1 MRGAISILVTA
12 GLLAGCASSPPPEPA
27 ATAAAEAPRPTAS
40 QALAALFRDIDEAS
54 LRRNPIQATARG
66 DLRYADR
73 LGDFFSDSY
82 YEAER
87 EAARADLAALAAI
100 DRGALSADERVAYDV
115 FKWQRGMDLKGLE
128 GEIFAASMVRPV
140 DHFNGFHTFFA
151 DLSSGEGIAP
161 YKTVKDYENGLSR
174 TKDFVRLV
182 DSAIARM
189 EQGLA
194 AGVVQPKLVMAN
206 VLEQLDAMLA
216 EGVEGSSFYRPVAN
230 FPAEIPE
237 ADRPRLRAAYAR
249 SISTEIRPAVT
260 KLRDFI
266 RDQYL
271 PKARPSVGLQDMKS
285 GPALYRHLVA
295 LSTTT
300 DMTPDQIH
308 RIGLAEVA
316 RIHREMESVKAGV
329 GYTGTLQS
337 FFEHIRTDPKFKPKS
352 REALQQGYVAI
363 GKRLDA
369 TLPTMFSTIPRTPLE
384 IRPVPALTEKGAARG
399 SYQGGTVDGSRPGV
413 FYFNAYDLPSRT
425 TPGMETLYLHEGAPG
440 HHFQISLAQENEALP
455 SFMRFGGNTAYV
467 EGWGLYAETLGRE
480 LGVYSDPY
488 QYFGYLDSQLF
499 RAIRLVVD
507 TGIHSKGWT
516 RDQTIQYI
524 LDNSSRGRSNATA
537 ETERYIAI
545 PGQALAYKIGQLKIS
560 ELRTRAQ
567 RELGPRFDI
576 REFHAQVLMT
586 GALPLAVLE
595 KKIDDWILRYGTSTS
610 SAPAQ
615 DERSG
620 LSATA
625 HPE

>member
-1 MRGAISILVTA
+1 MQPSKIIGGLLAA
-12 GLLAGCASSPPPEPA
+12 LLAGCAASSHPDAAFSSP
-27 ATAAAEAPRPTAS
+27 AEAPRATAS
-40 QALAALFRDIDEAS
+40 QALAALFRDSDEAS
-54 LRRNPIQATARG
+54 LRRNPVLATARG

-73 LGDFFSDSY
+73 LGDYFSDTY
-82 YEAER
+82 YDSER
-87 EAARADLAALAAI
+87 EAARSDLAALAAV
-100 DRGALSADERVAYDV
+100 DRSALSAEERVAYDV
-115 FKWQRGMDLKGLE
+115 FQWQRRMDLRGLE
-128 GEIFAASMVRPV
+128 GELFAATAVRPV

-151 DLSSGEGIAP
+151 ELSSGQGIAP
-161 YKTVKDYENGLSR
+161 YKTVRDYENGLSR
-174 TKDFVRLV
+174 TDDFVRLA
-182 DSAIARM
+182 DGAIARM

-194 AGVVQPKLVMAN
+194 AGVVQPRLVMAN
-206 VLEQLDAMLA
+206 VVEQLDAMLA
-216 EGVEGSSFYRPVAN
+216 EGVEGSSFYRPVAT
-230 FPAEIPE
+230 FPAEVPE
-237 ADRPRLRAAYAR
+237 ADRARLRAAYAA
-249 SISTEIRPAVT
+249 SISTKIRPAVT
-260 KLRDFI
+260 RLRDFI
-266 RDQYL
+266 RDRYL
-271 PKARPSVGLQDMKS
+271 PKARPTVGLQDMKG

-300 DMTPDQIH
+300 DMSPDEIH

-316 RIHREMESVKAGV
+316 RIHGEMEAVKAQV
-329 GYTGTLQS
+329 GFTGTLQQ

-363 GKRLDA
+363 GKRLDV
-369 TLPTMFSTIPRTPLE
+369 TLPKLFSTLPKTPLE

-399 SYQGGTVDGSRPGV
+399 SYQSGTTDGSRPGV

-425 TPGMETLYLHEGAPG
+425 IPTMETLYLHEGAPG

-480 LGVYSDPY
+480 LGVYTDPY

-516 RDQTIQYI
+516 RDRTIQYI

-560 ELRTRAQ
+560 ELRARA
-567 RELGPRFDI
+567 EKALGPRFDI
-576 REFHAQVLMT
+576 RDFHAQVLMT

-595 KKIDDWILRYGTSTS
+595 KKIDDWIAAKKG
-610 SAPAQ
+610 
-615 DERSG
+615 
-620 LSATA
+620 
-625 HPE
+625 

>member
-1 MRGAISILVTA
+1 VLGAFTA
-12 GLLAGCASSPPPEPA
+12 LLLASCASTDAPPPD
-27 ATAAAEAPRPTAS
+27 ATSAQAPRQSAS
-40 QALAALFRDIDEAS
+40 EALASLFRESDEAS
-54 LRRNPIQATARG
+54 LRRNPVQATARG

-73 LGDFFSDSY
+73 LGDFFSDDY
-82 YEAER
+82 YQAER

-100 DRGALSADERVAYDV
+100 DRSALSADERVAYDV
-115 FKWQRGMDLKGLE
+115 FKWQRGMDLRGLE
-128 GEIFAASMVRPV
+128 GEIFAATAVRPV

-151 DLSSGEGIAP
+151 ELSSGQGIAP
-161 YKTVKDYENGLSR
+161 YKNVKDYENGLAR
-174 TKDFVRLV
+174 VDDFVELA
-182 DSAIARM
+182 DSAIRRM

-194 AGVVQPKLVMAN
+194 AGVVQPRLVMAN
-206 VLEQLDAMLA
+206 VVEQLDAMLA

-230 FPAEIPE
+230 FPAEVPE
-237 ADRPRLRAAYAR
+237 ADRARLRAAYAR
-249 SISTEIRPAVT
+249 SISTRIRPAVT
-260 KLRDFI
+260 RLRDFI
-266 RDQYL
+266 RDRYL
-271 PKARPSVGLQDMKS
+271 PKARPTVGLQDMKG

-316 RIHREMESVKAGV
+316 RLHKEMETVKAQV
-329 GYTGTLQS
+329 GFTGTLQQ

-467 EGWGLYAETLGRE
+467 EGWALYAESLWGE
-480 LGVYSDPY
+480 LGVESDPY
-488 QYFGYLDSQLF
+488 QRMGGLSDEML
-499 RAIRLVVD
+499 RAMRLVVD
-507 TGIHSKGWT
+507 TGLHAYGWS
-516 RDQTIQYI
+516 RERAIDYM
-524 LDNSSRGRSNATA
+524 LDNSPGSRTDMTA
-537 ETERYIAI
+537 EVERYIAN
-545 PGQALAYKIGQLKIS
+545 PGQALAYKVGELTIQRLKA
-560 ELRTRAQ
+560 EARAAQ
-567 RELGPRFDI
+567 GARFDPKA
-576 REFHAQVLMT
+576 FHAVVLDT
-586 GALPLAVLE
+586 GSLPMPVLE
-595 KKIDDWILRYGTSTS
+595 RKVRAWIAAGGGM
-610 SAPAQ
+610 PA
-615 DERSG
+615 
-620 LSATA
+620 A
-625 HPE
+625 

>member
-1 MRGAISILVTA
+1 MNRPALTA
-12 GLLAGCASSPPPEPA
+12 CLAAALLAGCATSSPPETA
-27 ATAAAEAPRPTAS
+27 ATAEAPRADAS
-40 QALAALFRDIDEAS
+40 QALAALFRDSDEAS

-73 LGDFFSDSY
+73 LGDFFSDAY
-82 YEAER
+82 YDSDR

-100 DRGALSADERVAYDV
+100 DRGALGPDERVAYDV
-115 FKWQRGMDLKGLE
+115 FKWQRGIDLKGLE
-128 GEIFAASMVRPV
+128 GEIFAATVVRPV

-151 DLSSGEGIAP
+151 EINSGQGIAP
-161 YKTVKDYENGLSR
+161 YKNVKDYENGLAR
-174 TKDFVRLV
+174 AKDFVRLA
-182 DSAIARM
+182 DGAIARM

-194 AGVVQPKLVMAN
+194 AGVVQPRLVMAN
-206 VLEQLDAMLA
+206 VVEQLDAMLA
-216 EGVEGSSFYRPVAN
+216 EGVEGSSFYRPVAD
-230 FPAEIPE
+230 FPAQVPE
-237 ADRPRLRAAYAR
+237 ADRARLKAAYAR

-260 KLRDFI
+260 RLRDFI
-266 RDQYL
+266 RDRYL
-271 PKARPSVGLQDMKS
+271 PRARPTVGLQDMRG

-300 DMTPDQIH
+300 DMTPDEIH

-316 RIHREMESVKAGV
+316 RLHQEMEGVKAQV
-329 GYTGTLQS
+329 GFTGTLQQ
-337 FFEHIRTDPKFKPKS
+337 FFEHIRTDPKFKPAS

-369 TLPTMFSTIPRTPLE
+369 TLPTLFSTIPRTPLE

-399 SYQGGTVDGSRPGV
+399 SYQGGTADGSRPGV

-480 LGVYSDPY
+480 LGVYTDPY

-516 RDQTIQYI
+516 RDRTIQYI

-560 ELRTRAQ
+560 ELRERA
-567 RELGPRFDI
+567 RKALGPRFDI

-595 KKIDDWILRYGTSTS
+595 RKIDDWIAAKRG
-610 SAPAQ
+610 
-615 DERSG
+615 
-620 LSATA
+620 
-625 HPE
+625 

>member
-1 MRGAISILVTA
+1 MKRPLLTA
-12 GLLAGCASSPPPEPA
+12 SLLAALLAGCASPDAPPPAEA
-27 ATAAAEAPRPTAS
+27 SAEAPRATAS
-40 QALAALFRDIDEAS
+40 QALAALFRDSDEAS
-54 LRRNPIQATARG
+54 LKRNPIQATARG

-73 LGDFFSDSY
+73 LGDLFSDAY

-100 DRGALSADERVAYDV
+100 DRNALTADEQVAYDV
-115 FKWQRGMDLKGLE
+115 FKWQRGMDLKSLE
-128 GEIFAASMVRPV
+128 GEVFAASVVRPI
-140 DHFNGFHTFFA
+140 DHFNGFHTLFA
-151 DLSSGEGIAP
+151 DISSGEGIAP
-161 YKTVKDYENGLSR
+161 FKTVKDYEDGLGR
-174 TKDFVRLV
+174 FDDFVGLI
-182 DSAIARM
+182 DGAIMRM
-189 EQGLA
+189 QQGLA
-194 AGVVQPKLVMAN
+194 AGVVQPKLIMTN

-216 EGVEGSSFYRPVAN
+216 DSVEGSAFYRPAAN

-237 ADRPRLRAAYAR
+237 PDRQRLRAAYAE
-249 SISTEIRPAVT
+249 SISTEIRPALT
-260 KLRDFI
+260 RLRDFV
-266 RDQYL
+266 RDRYL
-271 PKARPSVGLQDMKS
+271 PRSRDSVGLQDMKS
-285 GPALYRHLVA
+285 GPGLYRHLVA

-300 DMTPDQIH
+300 DMTPDEIH
-308 RIGLAEVA
+308 RIGLAEVERLHA
-316 RIHREMESVKAGV
+316 EMEAVKARV
-329 GYTGTLQS
+329 GFKGTLQQ
-337 FFEHIRTDPKFKPKS
+337 FFEHIRTDPKFKPAS

-363 GKRLDA
+363 GKRLDS
-369 TLPTMFSTIPRTPLE
+369 TLPTMFSTIPKTPLE

-399 SYQGGTVDGSRPGV
+399 SYQGGTPDGSRPGV

-480 LGVYSDPY
+480 LGVYTDPY

-516 RDQTIQYI
+516 RDRTIQYI

-560 ELRTRAQ
+560 ELRARA
-567 RELGPRFDI
+567 EKALGPRFDI

-595 KKIDDWILRYGTSTS
+595 KKIDDWIAARK
-610 SAPAQ
+610 
-615 DERSG
+615 R
-620 LSATA
+620 
-625 HPE
+625 

>member
-1 MRGAISILVTA
+1 MRRAISIACLTA
-12 GLLAGCASSPPPEPA
+12 GLLAGCAASPAPEPP
-27 ATAAAEAPRPTAS
+27 AAALAPRPTAS
-40 QALAALFRDIDEAS
+40 QALAALFHDSDEAS
-54 LRRNPIQATARG
+54 LRRNPLQATARG

-73 LGDFFSDSY
+73 LGDFFSDAY
-82 YEAER
+82 YDAER

-100 DRGALSADERVAYDV
+100 DRNALSADERVAYDV

-128 GEIFAASMVRPV
+128 GEVFAASVVRPI
-140 DHFNGFHTFFA
+140 DHFNGFHTAFA

-161 YKTVKDYENGLSR
+161 YETVKDYENGLGR
-174 TKDFVRLV
+174 THDFVRLA
-182 DSAIARM
+182 DGAIARM

-230 FPAEIPE
+230 FPADIPA
-237 ADRPRLRAAYAR
+237 ADQARLKAAYAQA
-249 SISTEIRPAVT
+249 ISTEIRPALT
-260 KLRDFI
+260 RLRDFV
-266 RDQYL
+266 RDNYL
-271 PKARPSVGLQDMKS
+271 PRARESVGLQDMKS

-300 DMTPDQIH
+300 DMTPDEIH
-308 RIGLAEVA
+308 RLGLAEVE
-316 RIHREMESVKAGV
+316 RLHREMESVKAQV
-329 GYTGTLQS
+329 GFTGTLQQ
-337 FFEHIRTDPKFKPKS
+337 FFEHIRTDPRFKPAS

-363 GKRLDA
+363 GRRLDS
-369 TLPTMFSTIPRTPLE
+369 TLPTMFSTIPKTPLE

-425 TPGMETLYLHEGAPG
+425 TPGMETLFLHEGRPG

-480 LGVYSDPY
+480 LGVYTDSY

-516 RDQTIQYI
+516 RDQTIRYI

-545 PGQALAYKIGQLKIS
+545 PGQALAYKIGQMKIS
-560 ELRTRAQ
+560 ELRARA
-567 RELGPRFDI
+567 EKALGPRFDI

-586 GALPLAVLE
+586 GALPLAVLDR
-595 KKIDDWILRYGTSTS
+595 KIDDWIRG
-610 SAPAQ
+610 
-615 DERSG
+615 EEG
-620 LSATA
+620 LG
-625 HPE
+625 

>member
-1 MRGAISILVTA
+1 MKRPTLIACLTV
-12 GLLAGCASSPPPEPA
+12 GLLAGCAGSSHPDAAFSSP
-27 ATAAAEAPRPTAS
+27 AEAPEATAS
-40 QALAALFRDIDEAS
+40 QALAFLFRESDEGS
-54 LRRNPIQATARG
+54 LRRNPANATARG

-73 LGDFFSDSY
+73 FGDFFSDAY
-82 YEAER
+82 YAAER
-87 EAARADLAALAAI
+87 EAARTDLAALSGI
-100 DRGALSADERVAYDV
+100 DRNALSSDERVAYDV
-115 FKWQRGMDLKGLE
+115 FKWQRTMDLRGLE
-128 GEIFAASMVRPV
+128 GELFAASAVRPV

-151 DLSSGEGIAP
+151 ELSSGQGIAP
-161 YKTVKDYENGLSR
+161 YKTVKDYENGLAR
-174 TKDFVRLV
+174 IDDFVQLA
-182 DSAIARM
+182 DGAIVRM

-194 AGVVQPKLVMAN
+194 AGVVQPRLVMAN
-206 VLEQLDAMLA
+206 VIEQLDAMLA
-216 EGVEGSSFYRPVAN
+216 EGVEGSSFYRPVAD
-230 FPAEIPE
+230 FPAEVPE
-237 ADRPRLRAAYAR
+237 ADRARLKAAYAQ

-260 KLRDFI
+260 RLRDFI
-266 RDQYL
+266 RDRYL
-271 PKARPSVGLQDMKS
+271 PRARPTVGLQDMKG

-300 DMTPDQIH
+300 DMTPDEIH

-316 RIHREMESVKAGV
+316 RIQAEMESVKAQV
-329 GYTGTLQS
+329 GFKGTLQQ

-369 TLPTMFSTIPRTPLE
+369 TLPRMFSTIPKTPLE

-399 SYQGGTVDGSRPGV
+399 SYQSGTTDGSRPGV

-425 TPGMETLYLHEGAPG
+425 IPTMETLYLHEGAPG

-480 LGVYSDPY
+480 LGVYTDPY

-516 RDQTIQYI
+516 RDRTIQYI

-560 ELRTRAQ
+560 ELRARA
-567 RELGPRFDI
+567 EKALGPSFDI

-595 KKIDDWILRYGTSTS
+595 KKIDDWILAKKG
-610 SAPAQ
+610 
-615 DERSG
+615 
-620 LSATA
+620 
-625 HPE
+625 

>member
-1 MRGAISILVTA
+1 MRSTLTACVLA
-12 GLLAGCASSPPPEPA
+12 GLLAGCATESTPPPE
-27 ATAAAEAPRPTAS
+27 TAAEAPRATAS
-40 QALAALFRDIDEAS
+40 QALAALFRDSDEAS

-73 LGDFFSDSY
+73 LGDLFSDSY

-100 DRGALSADERVAYDV
+100 DREALTADERVAYDV

-128 GEIFAASMVRPV
+128 GEVFAASVVRPI

-151 DLSSGEGIAP
+151 DISSGESIAP
-161 YKTVKDYENGLSR
+161 FKTVKDYENGLGR
-174 TKDFVRLV
+174 FDDFVRLA
-182 DSAIARM
+182 DGAIMRM

-216 EGVEGSSFYRPVAN
+216 EGVEGSAFYRPVAN
-230 FPAEIPE
+230 FPTEIAEP
-237 ADRPRLRAAYAR
+237 DRQRLRAAYSE
-249 SISTEIRPAVT
+249 SIATEVRPALT
-260 KLRDFI
+260 RLRDFV
-266 RDQYL
+266 RDRYL
-271 PKARPSVGLQDMKS
+271 PRSCDSVGLQDMKS
-285 GPALYRHLVA
+285 GPVLYRHAVA
-295 LSTTT
+295 VSTTT
-300 DMTPDQIH
+300 DMTPDEIH

-316 RIHREMESVKAGV
+316 RIHAEMEEVKAQV
-329 GYTGTLQS
+329 GFTGTLQQ
-337 FFEHIRTDPKFKPKS
+337 FFEHIRTDPKFKPAS

-363 GKRLDA
+363 GKRLDS
-369 TLPTMFSTIPRTPLE
+369 TLPTLFSTLPKSPLE

-399 SYQGGTVDGSRPGV
+399 SYQSGTTDGSRPGV

-516 RDQTIQYI
+516 RDRTIQYI

-545 PGQALAYKIGQLKIS
+545 PGQALAYKIGQMKIS
-560 ELRTRAQ
+560 ELRARA
-567 RELGPRFDI
+567 EKALGPRFDI

-595 KKIDDWILRYGTSTS
+595 KKIDDWIAAKKG
-610 SAPAQ
+610 
-615 DERSG
+615 
-620 LSATA
+620 
-625 HPE
+625 

>member
-1 MRGAISILVTA
+1 MRRSPVLATLLA
-12 GLLAGCASSPPPEPA
+12 ALLAGCASSPAPEPVLSSP
-27 ATAAAEAPRPTAS
+27 TQAPRAIAS
-40 QALAALFRDIDEAS
+40 QALADLFRESDEAS

-87 EAARADLAALAAI
+87 EAARAELAALAAI
-100 DRGALSADERVAYDV
+100 DRSALGADERVAYDV
-115 FKWQRGMDLKGLE
+115 FKWQRAMDLKGLE
-128 GEIFAASMVRPV
+128 GEIFEAAAVRPV

-151 DLSSGEGIAP
+151 ELSSGQGIAP
-161 YKTVKDYENGLSR
+161 YRTVEDYENGLAR
-174 TKDFVRLV
+174 ARDFVALAGGAV
-182 DSAIARM
+182 ARM

-194 AGVVQPKLVMAN
+194 AGVVQPRLVMAN
-206 VLEQLDAMLA
+206 VVEQLDSMLA
-216 EGVEGSSFYRPVAN
+216 EGIEGSSFYRPVAN
-230 FPAEIPE
+230 FPDAVPE
-237 ADRPRLRAAYAR
+237 AERARLRAAYAT

-260 KLRDFI
+260 RLRDFI
-266 RDQYL
+266 RDRYL
-271 PKARPSVGLQDMKS
+271 PRARPTVGLQDMKG
-285 GPALYRHLVA
+285 GPALYRHLAA

-300 DMTPDQIH
+300 DLTPDEIH
-308 RIGLAEVA
+308 RIGLSEVD
-316 RIHREMESVKAGV
+316 RIQKEMEAVKAQV
-329 GYTGTLQS
+329 GFTGTLQQ

-352 REALQQGYVAI
+352 REQLQQGYVAI
-363 GKRLDA
+363 GERLDS
-369 TLPTMFSTIPRTPLE
+369 TLPALFSTIPKSPLE

-399 SYQGGTVDGSRPGV
+399 SYQSGTVDGSRPGV

-425 TPGMETLYLHEGAPG
+425 IPTMETLYLHEGAPG

-455 SFMRFGGNTAYV
+455 NFMRFGGNTAYV

-480 LGVYSDPY
+480 LGVYTDPY

-516 RDQTIQYI
+516 RDRTIQYI

-545 PGQALAYKIGQLKIS
+545 PGQALAYKIGQLKIR
-560 ELRTRAQ
+560 ELRIRA
-567 RELGPRFDI
+567 EKALGPRFDI
-576 REFHAQVLMT
+576 REFHAQLLMT

-595 KKIDDWILRYGTSTS
+595 RKIDDWIAAKKAG
-610 SAPAQ
+610 
-615 DERSG
+615 
-620 LSATA
+620 
-625 HPE
+625 

>member
-1 MRGAISILVTA
+1 MRTTLLSA
-12 GLLAGCASSPPPEPA
+12 GLLAALVAGCSSTPAPPP
-27 ATAAAEAPRPTAS
+27 AAAFEAPRQSAS
-40 QALAALFRDIDEAS
+40 QALATLFRDSDEAS
-54 LRRNPIQATARG
+54 LKRNPLQATARG

-73 LGDFFSDSY
+73 LGDLFSDAY

-87 EAARADLAALAAI
+87 DAARSDLAALAAI
-100 DRGALSADERVAYDV
+100 DRDALSADERVAYDV

-128 GEIFAASMVRPV
+128 GEIFAASVVRPI

-151 DLSSGEGIAP
+151 EISSGQSIAP
-161 YKTVKDYENGLSR
+161 FRTVKDYENGLGR
-174 TKDFVRLV
+174 FDDFVRLADGAV
-182 DSAIARM
+182 ARM

-194 AGVVQPKLVMAN
+194 AGIVQPKLIMTN
-206 VLEQLDAMLA
+206 VLEQLEAMLA
-216 EGVEGSSFYRPVAN
+216 EGVEGSAFYRPVTN
-230 FPAEIPE
+230 FPAEIGEP
-237 ADRPRLRAAYAR
+237 DRQRFRSAYAE
-249 SISTEIRPAVT
+249 SISTEVRPALT
-260 KLRDFI
+260 RLRDFV
-266 RDQYL
+266 RDRYL
-271 PKARPSVGLQDMKS
+271 PRARDSVGLQDMKS
-285 GPALYRHLVA
+285 GPVLYRHAVA
-295 LSTTT
+295 VSTTT

-308 RIGLAEVA
+308 DIGLAEVA
-316 RIHREMESVKAGV
+316 RLHAEMEKVKAQV
-329 GYTGTLQS
+329 GFTGTLQQ
-337 FFEHIRTDPKFKPKS
+337 FFEHIRTDPKFKPVS

-363 GKRLDA
+363 GRRLDA

-399 SYQGGTVDGSRPGV
+399 SYQSGTVDGSRPGV

-480 LGVYSDPY
+480 LGVYTDPY

-516 RDQTIQYI
+516 RDRTIQYI

-560 ELRTRAQ
+560 ELRARA
-567 RELGPRFDI
+567 EKALGPRFDI
-576 REFHAQVLMT
+576 RDFHAQVLMT

-595 KKIDDWILRYGTSTS
+595 KKIDDWI
-610 SAPAQ
+610 AAKK
-615 DERSG
+615 
-620 LSATA
+620 AA
-625 HPE
+625 

>member
-1 MRGAISILVTA
+1 MAIALTA
-12 GLLAGCASSPPPEPA
+12 GLLAGCASSSPSGPA
-27 ATAAAEAPRPTAS
+27 ATAAAQAPRQTAS
-40 QALAALFRDIDEAS
+40 QALAALFRDSDEAS
-54 LRRNPIQATARG
+54 LRRNPVQATARG

-82 YEAER
+82 YDSER

-100 DRGALSADERVAYDV
+100 DRAALGADERVAYDV

-128 GEIFAASMVRPV
+128 GEVFAATKVRPI

-151 DLSSGEGIAP
+151 EINSGQGIAP
-161 YKTVKDYENGLSR
+161 YKNVKDYENGLGR
-174 TKDFVRLV
+174 ARDFVRLA
-182 DSAIARM
+182 DGAIARM

-194 AGVVQPKLVMAN
+194 AGVVQPKLIMAN
-206 VLEQLDAMLA
+206 VVEQLDAMLA

-230 FPAEIPE
+230 FPAEVPE
-237 ADRPRLRAAYAR
+237 ADRARLRAAYAE

-260 KLRDFI
+260 RLRDFI
-266 RDQYL
+266 RDRYL
-271 PKARPSVGLQDMKS
+271 PKARPTVGLQDMTG

-300 DMTPDQIH
+300 DMTPDEIH
-308 RIGLAEVA
+308 RIGLAEVE
-316 RIHREMESVKAGV
+316 RLHREMETVKAQV
-329 GYTGTLQS
+329 GFTGTLQQ

-440 HHFQISLAQENEALP
+440 HHFQISLAQENERLP

-480 LGVYSDPY
+480 LGVYTDPY

-516 RDQTIQYI
+516 RDRTIRYI

-560 ELRTRAQ
+560 ELKARAQ
-567 RELGPRFDI
+567 RALGPRFDI

-595 KKIDDWILRYGTSTS
+595 RKIDDWIAAKKG
-610 SAPAQ
+610 
-615 DERSG
+615 
-620 LSATA
+620 
-625 HPE
+625 